1 MGFLTLLEV
10 ASMPIVQVLIISVLG
25 ALMATDYLKLLPA
38 DARKS
43 LNKIVFM
50 VFTPCLMFA
59 SLAESV
65 TFQDI
70 VSWWFMPVNV
80 GLTFLFG
87 GILGWIV
94 VKILKPKPYLEGL
107 IIATC
112 SSGNLGNLLLI
123 VIPAICK
130 EDGSPFGDHRTCSS
144 VGLSYAS
151 FSMAVSF
158 YSSTHCVMFISCSYQ
173 HKMFLIL
180 QLGGFY
186 IWTYTYQLIRSSSLK
201 FKAQKTAEEEAFK
214 EPNKDLD
221 TNEKSYLLDNNS
233 QDQLPI
239 SVTKSSENLTKAC
252 VVAEIETVKGS
263 SWSKIVGA
271 LNTFLEELMA
281 PPTLGAMAGF
291 LFGSVTWLK
300 NLVIGDAAPFRV
312 IQDSVK
318 LLGDG
323 TIPCITLILGGNLT
337 QGLRKAQ
344 VKPSIII
351 AVVSVRYIFSPL
363 IGIGMVKAAASLG
376 FLPADPLYHF
386 VLMLQYTV
394 PPAMNIG
401 TMTQL
406 VDVAQEECSVL
417 VMWTYLVAALALTI
431 WSTVFMWLL
440 S

>member
-1 MGFLTLLEV
+1 MGFWTLLEV
-10 ASMPIVQVLIISVLG
+10 ASMPILQVLIISVLG
-25 ALMATDYLKLLPA
+25 AVMATDYLKLLPA

-43 LNKIVFM
+43 LNKIVF
-50 VFTPCLMFA
+50 VAFTPSLMFA

-70 VSWWFMPVNV
+70 ISWWFMPVNV

-87 GILGWIV
+87 GILGWIA
-94 VKILKPKPYLEGL
+94 VKILKPKPHLEGL

-130 EDGSPFGDHRTCSS
+130 EDGSPFGDHRVCAS

-151 FSMAVSF
+151 FSMA
-158 YSSTHCVMFISCSYQ
+158 
-173 HKMFLIL
+173 
-180 QLGGFY
+180 LGGFY

-201 FKAQKTAEEEAFK
+201 FKALKAAEEEAFK

-221 TNEKSYLLDNNS
+221 TNEKSYLLDNNA
-233 QDQLPI
+233 QDHLPV
-239 SVTKSSENLTKAC
+239 SVTKSTENQTQKAC
-252 VVAEIETVKGS
+252 KAADMELKKVST
-263 SWSKIVGA
+263 WSKIVGV
-271 LNTFLEELMA
+271 LHTFLEELTA
-281 PPTLGAMAGF
+281 PPTLGAIVGF

-300 NLVIGDAAPFRV
+300 NLVIGDAAPLRV

-344 VKPSIII
+344 VKPLIII
-351 AVVSVRYIFSPL
+351 AVVSVRYILSPL
-363 IGIGMVKAAASLG
+363 IGIGIVKAAANLG

-406 VDVAQEECSVL
+406 FDVAQEECSVL
-417 VMWTYLVAALALTI
+417 FMWTYLVAALALTI

>member
-1 MGFLTLLEV
+1 MGFWTLLEV
-10 ASMPIVQVLIISVLG
+10 ASMPILQVLIISVLG
-25 ALMATDYLKLLPA
+25 AVMATDYLKLLPA

-43 LNKIVFM
+43 LNRIVF
-50 VFTPCLMFA
+50 VAFTPSLVFA

-70 VSWWFMPVNV
+70 QSWWFMPVNV

-87 GILGWIV
+87 GILGWIA
-94 VKILKPKPYLEGL
+94 VKIVKPKPHLEGL
-107 IIATC
+107 IIAAC

-130 EDGSPFGDHRTCSS
+130 EDGSPFGDHKVCAS

-151 FSMAVSF
+151 FSMA
-158 YSSTHCVMFISCSYQ
+158 
-173 HKMFLIL
+173 
-180 QLGGFY
+180 LGGFY

-201 FKAQKTAEEEAFK
+201 FKALKSAEEEAFK
-214 EPNKDLD
+214 EPNKGLY
-221 TNEKSYLLDNNS
+221 TNEKSYLLDNNA
-233 QDQLPI
+233 QDQLPV
-239 SVTKSSENLTKAC
+239 SVTKSTENQT
-252 VVAEIETVKGS
+252 
-263 SWSKIVGA
+263 IV
-271 LNTFLEELMA
+271 
-281 PPTLGAMAGF
+281 GF

-300 NLVIGDAAPFRV
+300 NLVIGDAAPLRV
-312 IQDSVK
+312 IQHSVK

-337 QGLRKAQ
+337 QGLRKAE
-344 VKPSIII
+344 VKPSTII
-351 AVVSVRYIFSPL
+351 AVLSVRYIFSPL
-363 IGIGMVKAAASLG
+363 IGIGMVKAAANLG

-406 VDVAQEECSVL
+406 FDVAQEECSVL
-417 VMWTYLVAALALTI
+417 FMWTYLVAALALTI

>member
-1 MGFLTLLEV
+1 MGFWTLLEV
-10 ASMPIVQVLIISVLG
+10 ASMPILQVLIISVLG
-25 ALMATDYLKLLPA
+25 AVMATDYLKLLPA

-43 LNKIVFM
+43 LNKIVF
-50 VFTPCLMFA
+50 VTFTPSLTFA

-70 VSWWFMPVNV
+70 ISWWFMPVNV

-87 GILGWIV
+87 GIFGWIA
-94 VKILKPKPYLEGL
+94 VKILKPKPHLEGL

-130 EDGSPFGDHRTCSS
+130 EDGSPFGDHRVCAS

-151 FSMAVSF
+151 FSMA
-158 YSSTHCVMFISCSYQ
+158 
-173 HKMFLIL
+173 
-180 QLGGFY
+180 LGGFY

-201 FKAQKTAEEEAFK
+201 FKALKAAEEEAFK

-221 TNEKSYLLDNNS
+221 TNEKSYLLDNNA
-233 QDQLPI
+233 QDHLPV
-239 SVTKSSENLTKAC
+239 SVTKSTENQTQKAC
-252 VVAEIETVKGS
+252 KEAEMEPKKVWT
-263 SWSKIVGA
+263 WSKIVGV
-271 LNTFLEELMA
+271 LHTFLEELTA
-281 PPTLGAMAGF
+281 PPTLGAIVGF

-300 NLVIGDAAPFRV
+300 NLVIGDAAPLRV

-344 VKPSIII
+344 VKPLIII
-351 AVVSVRYIFSPL
+351 AVLSVRYILSPL
-363 IGIGMVKAAASLG
+363 IGIGIVKAAANLG

-406 VDVAQEECSVL
+406 FDVAQEECSVL
-417 VMWTYLVAALALTI
+417 FMWTYLVAALALTI

>member
-1 MGFLTLLEV
+1 MGFWTLLEV
-10 ASMPIVQVLIISVLG
+10 ASMPILQVLIISGLG
-25 ALMATDYLKLLPA
+25 AVMATDYLKLLPA

-43 LNKIVFM
+43 LNRIVF
-50 VFTPCLMFA
+50 VAFTPSLMFA

-70 VSWWFMPVNV
+70 ESWWFMPVNV

-87 GILGWIV
+87 GILGWIA
-94 VKILKPKPYLEGL
+94 VKILKPKPHLEGL
-107 IIATC
+107 IIAAC

-130 EDGSPFGDHRTCSS
+130 EDGSPFGDHKVCAS

-151 FSMAVSF
+151 FSMA
-158 YSSTHCVMFISCSYQ
+158 
-173 HKMFLIL
+173 
-180 QLGGFY
+180 LGGFY

-201 FKAQKTAEEEAFK
+201 FKALKSAEEETVK

-233 QDQLPI
+233 QDQLPV
-239 SVTKSSENLTKAC
+239 SVTKSTENQTQKTSKVA
-252 VVAEIETVKGS
+252 AEIEPIIGS
-263 SWSKIVGA
+263 SWSKIVGV
-271 LNTFLEELMA
+271 LHTFLEELTA
-281 PPTLGAMAGF
+281 PPTLGAIIGF

-300 NLVIGDAAPFRV
+300 NLVIGDEAPLRV

-344 VKPSIII
+344 VKSSTVI
-351 AVVSVRYIFSPL
+351 AVLSVRYIFSPL
-363 IGIGMVKAAASLG
+363 IGIGIVKAAANLG

-406 VDVAQEECSVL
+406 FDVAQEECSVL
-417 VMWTYLVAALALTI
+417 FMWTYLVAALALTI

>member
-1 MGFLTLLEV
+1 MGFMTLLEV
-10 ASMPIVQVLIISVLG
+10 ASMPILQVLIVSGLG
-25 ALMATDYLKLLPA
+25 AVMATDYLKLLPA
-38 DARKS
+38 DARKY
-43 LNKIVFM
+43 LNRIVFV
-50 VFTPCLMFA
+50 VFTPALMFA

-70 VSWWFMPVNV
+70 ITWWFMPVNI

-87 GILGWIV
+87 GILGWIAM
-94 VKILKPKPYLEGL
+94 KILKPKPHLEGL

-130 EDGSPFGDHRTCSS
+130 EDGSPFGDHKTCTS

-151 FSMAVSF
+151 FSMA
-158 YSSTHCVMFISCSYQ
+158 
-173 HKMFLIL
+173 
-180 QLGGFY
+180 LGGFY
-186 IWTYTYQLIRSSSLK
+186 IWTFTYQLIRSSSLK
-201 FKAQKTAEEEAFK
+201 FKALKTAEENEAIK
-214 EPNKDLD
+214 GPNIDSE
-221 TNEKSYLLDNNS
+221 TNEKSCLLDNNS

-239 SVTKSSENLTKAC
+239 STTKTTENQ
-252 VVAEIETVKGS
+252 TVEVP
-263 SWSKIVGA
+263 SWRKIVGVVH
-271 LNTFLEELMA
+271 TFLEELTA
-281 PPTLGAMAGF
+281 PPTLGAIVGF
-291 LFGSVTWLK
+291 LFGSVAWLK
-300 NLVIGDAAPFRV
+300 NLVIGDAAPLRV

-344 VKPSIII
+344 VKPSTII
-351 AVVSVRYIFSPL
+351 AVVCVRFIFSPL
-363 IGIGMVKAAASLG
+363 IGIGIVKTAANLG

-394 PPAMNIG
+394 PPAMNIS

-417 VMWTYLVAALALTI
+417 IMWTYLVAALALTI
-431 WSTVFMWLL
+431 WSTIFMWLL

>member
-1 MGFLTLLEV
+1 MGFFTLLEV
-10 ASMPIVQVLIISVLG
+10 ASMPILQVLIVSGLG

-38 DARKS
+38 DARKY
-43 LNKIVFM
+43 LNRIVFV
-50 VFTPCLMFA
+50 VFTPALMFA

-70 VSWWFMPVNV
+70 VTWWFMPVNV

-87 GILGWIV
+87 GILGWIA
-94 VKILKPKPYLEGL
+94 VKIVKPKPHLEGL
-107 IIATC
+107 IIAAC

-130 EDGSPFGDHRTCSS
+130 EDGSPFGDHRVCAS
-144 VGLSYAS
+144 VGLSYSS
-151 FSMAVSF
+151 FSMA
-158 YSSTHCVMFISCSYQ
+158 
-173 HKMFLIL
+173 
-180 QLGGFY
+180 LGGFY
-186 IWTYTYQLIRSSSLK
+186 IWTFTYQLIMNSSLK
-201 FKAQKTAEEEAFK
+201 FKALKAAEEEAFK
-214 EPNKDLD
+214 EPNKDLE

-239 SVTKSSENLTKAC
+239 TVPKSTENQTKSRI
-252 VVAEIETVKGS
+252 VADIETTKGS

-271 LNTFLEELMA
+271 AHTFLEELMA
-281 PPTLGAMAGF
+281 PPTLGAILGF

-300 NLVIGDAAPFRV
+300 GLVIGDAAPLRV
-312 IQDSVK
+312 IQDSIK

-337 QGLRKAQ
+337 QGLRKAN
-344 VKPSIII
+344 VKASSII

-363 IGIGMVKAAASLG
+363 IGIGLVRSAAYLG

-406 VDVAQEECSVL
+406 VDVAQEECSVII
-417 VMWTYLVAALALTI
+417 MWTYLVAALALTI
-431 WSTVFMWLL
+431 WSSIFMWLL